1 MIEDVMS
8 KTLSKATFAGGCF
21 WCMEA
26 PFDELDGVESTTSGY
41 AGGTLENPTYT
52 QVSAG
57 STGHAEVV
65 QVVYDPEKVSYE
77 TLLKVFWQNVDPT
90 VADRQFCDTGHQY
103 RTAIFFHSAEQEK
116 AAQASAKHIADQ
128 LKAAGKADRIY
139 TEISALKAFYPAEDY
154 HQDYYQRNP
163 IRYKY
168 YRYRCGRDARLE
180 SLWGDP
186 S

>member
-1 MIEDVMS
+1 MSAVSWCKVGVLSSVLASVFAWGAASSVAFEPTPNELSELSTVITKAAPSSMIEDVMS

-77 TLLKVFWQNVDPT
+77 TLLKVFWQ
-90 VADRQFCDTGHQY
+90 
-103 RTAIFFHSAEQEK
+103 
-116 AAQASAKHIADQ
+116 
-128 LKAAGKADRIY
+128 
-139 TEISALKAFYPAEDY
+139 
-154 HQDYYQRNP
+154 
-163 IRYKY
+163 
-168 YRYRCGRDARLE
+168 
-180 SLWGDP
+180 
-186 S
+186 